1 MRTVL
6 ILLFVLIP
14 LVGKA
19 QEYSLEQYLEKVERE
34 NMSIKKAQNDTKQ
47 SGEDVKMVRNICQ
60 VLEPIWATGVIL
72 MEVICMSM
80 VVTRKEQKVYLINFL

>member
-19 QEYSLEQYLEKVERE
+19 QEYSLEQYLEKLLLF
-34 NMSIKKAQNDTKQ
+34 
-47 SGEDVKMVRNICQ
+47 
-60 VLEPIWATGVIL
+60 VLKDLLEL
-72 MEVICMSM
+72 
-80 VVTRKEQKVYLINFL
+80 

>member
-34 NMSIKKAQNDTKQ
+34 NMSIKKAQNETNQ
-47 SGEDVKMVRNICQ
+47 SVEDVKMDR
-60 VLEPIWATGVIL
+60 
-72 MEVICMSM
+72 
-80 VVTRKEQKVYLINFL
+80 

>member
-34 NMSIKKAQNDTKQ
+34 NMSIKKAQKDTKQ
-47 SGEDVKMVRNICQ
+47 SVEDVKMARSGIS
-60 VLEPIWATGVIL
+60 A
-72 MEVICMSM
+72 
-80 VVTRKEQKVYLINFL
+80 KY